1 MESYNGSYR
10 YYGSNKEDFYHV
22 YQWNA
27 PRRTWDKLQK
37 CSMRTHMPMSQIL
50 RWLVNNCLEAFE
62 AWTEEEQA

>member
-50 RWLVNNCLEAFE
+50 R
-62 AWTEEEQA
+62 